1 MSGCPHGAEHV
12 GVGDRAPLHGGRRT
26 ALGAHCPRRGDARR
40 LDLAVALVPG
50 AVDRRDHRLLHAAG
64 PRRAD
69 PARAQAS
76 CGSAAARGRDA
87 VLGGDTGEPV
97 RHARSAVRS
106 ITLSPSS
113 RVRSNATPEAE
124 RITTTAGQSSPS
136 AARRAPTSAKSIGR
150 PSASPT
156 PPPTPRAA
164 RRGGRKGKVAVR
176 PEFTAR
182 LRLPGGAPRRVETT
196 HSIRSA
202 GYVQP
207 GDLRDP
213 RLTPLDPE
221 LEGSRRDERQ
231 TLDAV
236 HRPAR
241 GPVHRLPGWPL
252 PGLPGGRGQTLRALT
267 GGINAAETSH
277 RDSMFPAR
285 AGMNCARTGRASPG
299 AGVPRQRTDEP
310 RARAARAAR
319 AHRPL

>member
-69 PARAQAS
+69 PARARAS

-156 PPPTPRAA
+156 PAHPTSSSSRRAQGQGGGAPRVHRAPAPARWGAPAGGDDPLHPQRGLRAA
-164 RRGGRKGKVAVR
+164 RRPARPAAHATGPGVRGQPPGREANTRCSTSTGPRAGPSSTGMALTRPTRRPGTDATRVDGWNQRGGDVSQGQHVPR
-176 PEFTAR
+176 PCGDELCTDGSGVS
-182 LRLPGGAPRRVETT
+182 GGGCSP
-196 HSIRSA
+196 
-202 GYVQP
+202 
-207 GDLRDP
+207 
-213 RLTPLDPE
+213 
-221 LEGSRRDERQ
+221 
-231 TLDAV
+231 
-236 HRPAR
+236 PAR
-241 GPVHRLPGWPL
+241 G
-252 PGLPGGRGQTLRALT
+252 
-267 GGINAAETSH
+267 
-277 RDSMFPAR
+277 
-285 AGMNCARTGRASPG
+285 
-299 AGVPRQRTDEP
+299 
-310 RARAARAAR
+310 
-319 AHRPL
+319 